1 MKRILFII
9 LFVITPLS
17 LLGGCVNN
25 EMNDLR
31 VYVKKTKA
39 TYKGKVEP
47 LPEFKQSA
55 PYIYAAQ
62 DVRDPFKA
70 VVDIEVFS
78 GGSYSGPSPDENR
91 PKEPLEDF
99 SLDSLTMV
107 GTLAQNDAEWIL
119 IKDPDGL
126 LHRVSI
132 GHYMGKNYGRV
143 VTISEEEVTL
153 VELVSDQRNGWKERD
168 ASIALSE

>member
-1 MKRILFII
+1 MKKILFII
-9 LFVITPLS
+9 LFIIAPLL

-25 EMNDLR
+25 EISDLR
-31 VYVKKTKA
+31 IFVKKTKA
-39 TYKGKVEP
+39 NYKGKVDP
-47 LPEFKQSA
+47 LPEFKQSS

-78 GGSYSGPSPDENR
+78 GSYSGPSPDENR
-91 PKEPLEDF
+91 PKEPLEEF

-107 GTLAQNDAEWIL
+107 GTLAQNEAEWIL

-143 VTISEEEVTL
+143 VAISEEEVTL
-153 VELVSDQRNGWKERD
+153 VELVSDQRGGWKEHD
-168 ASIALSE
+168 ASIALNE